1 MFDGSAMLRKQSADG
16 WRRSRRT
23 KPFSFEVTQELPF
36 SEVCMGNSDNREA
49 RKAAALSRGRKQ
61 LLEGVDSKV
70 KFGDRESKAGV
81 S

>member
-1 MFDGSAMLRKQSADG
+1 MLQKQSADG
-16 WRRSRRT
+16 WGRIRRT
-23 KPFSFEVTQELPF
+23 KPFSFEVMQELPF

-49 RKAAALSRGRKQ
+49 RKAAALTRGRKQ